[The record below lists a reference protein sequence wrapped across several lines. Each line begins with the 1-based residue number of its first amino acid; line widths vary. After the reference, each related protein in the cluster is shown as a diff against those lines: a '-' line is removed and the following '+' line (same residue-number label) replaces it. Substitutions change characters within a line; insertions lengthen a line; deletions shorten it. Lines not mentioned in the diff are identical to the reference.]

1 MTIKKLTKKE
11 KNSCLLT
18 LTTKVI
24 NVEMERRVIS
34 QIKKKKYQKVRF
46 DNLSRIKPSFNSSRL
61 PEFFGALTRR
71 GKNHSKLFN
80 NC

>member
-34 QIKKKKYQKVRF
+34 QIKKKNTKK
-46 DNLSRIKPSFNSSRL
+46 
-61 PEFFGALTRR
+61 
-71 GKNHSKLFN
+71 
-80 NC
+80 